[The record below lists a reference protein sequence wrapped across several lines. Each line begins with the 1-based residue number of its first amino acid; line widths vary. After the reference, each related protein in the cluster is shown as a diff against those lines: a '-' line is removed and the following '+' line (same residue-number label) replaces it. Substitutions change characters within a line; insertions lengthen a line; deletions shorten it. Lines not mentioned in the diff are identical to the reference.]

1 MGNSADANERMAT
14 GRRRAVR
21 SAPEGAAQ
29 AFIPGDIYYPE
40 ALKGGGFVM
49 RSVVILAAAAVLGF
63 FLLITALLAV
73 QIIPTGE
80 VGVLL
85 TFGKAEAIME
95 PGLHII
101 VPIMNGMDR
110 MKTTVQ
116 KYEVDATA
124 ASSDLQTVHATVAVN
139 YRIPAD
145 RGKILAL
152 YTTFRNEHEYG
163 IIAPLV
169 QEVVKAS
176 TAKRTA
182 NELITNREAVK
193 GAITNDLKAKLA
205 GYNIEVVEVSITNF
219 DFSPEFNKAIEAK
232 MVAEQDMLKAQYE
245 LERKQIDV
253 QRQIA
258 EANATAISQVIQA
271 GADAEARLI
280 RAEAEAAA
288 IRKITGEVN
297 DLYIRYSFV
306 QRWDGILPK
315 VTGGNDVILDVSSY
329 AGASPANN
337 SG

>member
-1 MGNSADANERMAT
+1 MEAADATERKT
-14 GRRRAVR
+14 RRVRADTYG
-21 SAPEGAAQ
+21 EAQ
-29 AFIPGDIYYPE
+29 AFGPE
-40 ALKGGGFVM
+40 DYDTAAREGGGVVVM
-49 RSVVILAAAAVLGF
+49 RSVIILAAAAALGF
-63 FLLITALLAV
+63 FLLVLALLSV

-80 VGVLL
+80 VGILL
-85 TFGKAEAIME
+85 TFGKAEAVME

-101 VPIMNGMDR
+101 TPIMNGMDR

-116 KYEVDATA
+116 KYEVDASA
-124 ASSDLQTVHATVAVN
+124 ASADLQTVHATVAVN

-145 RGKILAL
+145 RASILDL

-169 QEVVKAS
+169 QEVVKAN

-193 GAITNDLKAKLA
+193 SAITNDLKAKLA

-232 MVAEQDMLKAQYE
+232 MVAEQDRLKAQYE

-271 GADAEARLI
+271 QADAQARLI

-297 DLYIRYSFV
+297 DTYIRYSFV
-306 QRWDGILPK
+306 QKWDGMLPR
-315 VTGGNDVILDVSSY
+315 VTGANDVILDVSSY
-329 AGASPANN
+329 AGGAQGQNN
-337 SG
+337 G